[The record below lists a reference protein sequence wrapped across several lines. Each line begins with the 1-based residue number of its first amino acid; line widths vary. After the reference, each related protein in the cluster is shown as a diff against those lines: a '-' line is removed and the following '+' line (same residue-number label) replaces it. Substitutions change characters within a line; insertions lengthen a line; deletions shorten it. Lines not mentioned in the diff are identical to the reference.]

1 MIIDGYDYIS
11 EREFDEVWSA
21 RGKPSGDLYLFDEIS
36 SYPVE
41 HIWTVLE
48 SEDAEWNELDGD
60 GNWYAS
66 PGIHF
71 VNALGYVMTSKPWRT
86 NTPDAIWYL
95 DDDDH
100 AHDDRRREFSVQAP
114 IGVAE

>member
-11 EREFDEVWSA
+11 EREFDEVWRA
-21 RGKPSGDLYLFDEIS
+21 RGKPNGDLFLLHEIS
-36 SYPVE
+36 SCPVE

-48 SEDAEWNELDGD
+48 GEDAEWNELSGD

-71 VNALGYVMTSKPWRT
+71 VNALGYVITSKPWVA

-95 DDDDH
+95 DDDDQ
-100 AHDDRRREFSVQAP
+100 AREDRKREFSAQAP
-114 IGVAE
+114 IEIPD